1 MGLFDI
7 KRTKKPMV
15 STMSKVMFGSGSL
28 GYSIVTQT
36 FYGLFMFFGNVA
48 HNIPGTLMGIISL
61 IGTIWDGA
69 GDPIFGYM
77 SDKQKS
83 LMLGR
88 RHGFLLVGTLMVA
101 IINVMLW
108 IMPYSLPIPVKFVWF
123 LVAVFLL
130 NTFSTVY
137 QTPYHALG
145 LELSGDYYER
155 TVIQGVKT
163 VFFLIGMIIPTVLI
177 GVMMTDRKDLTQYQN
192 LGYIASI
199 VTLICGAMSFL
210 GTYSSLPRLR
220 AKAMSSKEDDKPTS
234 GFKGILKE
242 FFTALKIKDFR
253 SLVLGYAISLMAS
266 AFITAVGLH
275 FFQFTFLFDFSSV
288 SVLLGAL
295 FVMTIVSQPFWM
307 FMAKKVDKKPS
318 LVLGVSIA
326 LVGIGFIGL
335 IFFLYIYFDGI
346 IPDRPLGYL
355 LPGMLVIGFGVGAMF
370 SMPGSMMGDVIA
382 VEQAKTGVNR
392 TGTYNAF
399 MTFAYK
405 VSQGITSFIVGIML
419 DVIRFDSQADIQ
431 SGFVRAALGWLIII
445 GVGAVLIGG
454 LFFYTRYAIY
464 KKDVP
469 YNEEPVHNLDM
480 E

>member
-1 MGLFDI
+1 
-7 KRTKKPMV
+7 MV
-15 STMSKVMFGSGSL
+15 SSISKVMYGSGSL

-36 FYGLFMFFGNVA
+36 FYGLFMFFGTVA

-61 IGTIWDGA
+61 VGTIWDGA

-101 IINVMLW
+101 ITNVLLW
-108 IMPYSLPIPVKFVWF
+108 IMPFGLPIWAKFLWF
-123 LVAVFLL
+123 LITVILL

-137 QTPYHALG
+137 QTPFHALG

-155 TVIQGVKT
+155 TLIQGVKT
-163 VFFLIGMIIPTVLI
+163 VFFLIGMVIPTVLI
-177 GVMMTDRKDLTQYQN
+177 GLLMNDRKDLVQYQN

-220 AKAMSSKEDDKPTS
+220 AKAMSTKEDERS
-234 GFKGILKE
+234 GGGFREILRE
-242 FFTALKIKDFR
+242 FFNALKIKNFR
-253 SLVLGYAISLMAS
+253 ALVVGYAVSLMAS
-266 AFITAVGLH
+266 AFITSVGLH
-275 FFQFTFLFDFSSV
+275 FFQFTFLFNFSGV

-295 FVMTIVSQPFWM
+295 FVMTILSQPFWIY
-307 FMAKKVDKKPS
+307 MARKIDKKPS
-318 LVLGVSIA
+318 LVTGVIIA
-326 LVGIGFIGL
+326 LVGIAYIGL
-335 IFFLYIYFDGI
+335 IFVLYIYFKGI

-355 LPGMLVIGFGVGAMF
+355 MPGMLVIGFGVGAMF

-382 VEQAKTGVNR
+382 VEQQKTGINR

-399 MTFAYK
+399 MTFANK
-405 VSQGITSFIVGIML
+405 VSQGITSFIVGVML
-419 DVIRFDSQADIQ
+419 DIMRFNPESDPQTF
-431 SGFVRAALGWLIII
+431 FVRAALGWLVIV
-445 GVGAVLIGG
+445 GVGTVLLGG
-454 LFFYTRYAIY
+454 LIYYIKYNIY

-480 E
+480 D